1 MDQTT
6 SSSDNS
12 DRCMLYD
19 VRNAVQQKTTDL
31 KMSGLYRRIQQPWR
45 RFSITFDL
53 SRLVLCVAV
62 ITSILCIGEFVWI
75 RRLTGGLQRVPNDPF
90 DNTFASYLQGRTS
103 HSIWHEDYQS
113 FIHNA
118 FPVPIHSHND
128 YSHRMPLFEAL
139 GSGCISVEADVHLHR
154 SELYVGHK
162 TARRREASTLR
173 AMYLEPLK
181 RMIEA
186 QNTDIKDGDWKGIFN
201 HAPKQTVILLIDHKT
216 SGPETLAELNIQ
228 LQPLR
233 DVNFLTYWNGT
244 HRVMGPLTIAATG
257 NAPFPSIL
265 ALNSTHRDIF
275 FDAPLAHL
283 PSIHDDYTTSTPSY
297 AYNISNSY
305 LASTPWHLLRT
316 HPYPIYDNQLSQPL
330 TASDTDMFASQLD
343 QAKSRGLVTR
353 YWDVPR
359 KPENVRE
366 IAWRELVGRGV
377 GLLNMDDMGVVRARA
392 RGWGRV
398 VVEHN

>member
-1 MDQTT
+1 
-6 SSSDNS
+6 
-12 DRCMLYD
+12 
-19 VRNAVQQKTTDL
+19 
-31 KMSGLYRRIQQPWR
+31 
-45 RFSITFDL
+45 
-53 SRLVLCVAV
+53 
-62 ITSILCIGEFVWI
+62 
-75 RRLTGGLQRVPNDPF
+75 
-90 DNTFASYLQGRTS
+90 
-103 HSIWHEDYQS
+103 
-113 FIHNA
+113 
-118 FPVPIHSHND
+118 
-128 YSHRMPLFEAL
+128 
-139 GSGCISVEADVHLHR
+139 
-154 SELYVGHK
+154 
-162 TARRREASTLR
+162 
-173 AMYLEPLK
+173 MYLEPLK
-181 RMIEA
+181 RMIET
-186 QNTDIKDGDWKGIFN
+186 QNLDITDGDWKGIFN

-233 DVNFLTYWNGT
+233 DLNYLTYWNGT
-244 HRVMGPLTIAATG
+244 HRIMGPLTIVATG
-257 NAPFPSIL
+257 NAPFSSIL

-283 PSIHDDYTTSTPSY
+283 PSIHDDYSTSTPSY
-297 AYNISNSY
+297 TYNISNSY

-330 TASDTDMFASQLD
+330 TASDTDIFASQLD

-392 RGWGRV
+392 KGWGRV
-398 VVEHN
+398 FVDHD